1 MLNVKSSA
9 LLLSLLLLSAC
20 GAGSSSPS
28 IGSVT
33 PPPEVTPT
41 EPEVVIPPE
50 PEVPTYTP
58 VEVLKPKKLCI
69 YYGQPDL
76 INGTSPVYLKDE
88 TGTVYDVQVT
98 AAAAEFSQCGLVVF
112 GDGLAADTH
121 PAHYNTQLIMYSLA
135 EKGIPIFGYVD
146 AGVSTQNLSLTEAQ
160 NRIALWQK
168 MGVNGIFLDD
178 FGFDYGTSRSRQNA
192 LVDAVHAQKLGAFI
206 NAFHPDEVFGDKNES
221 GVVELP
227 KLTAEDYYLAENWL
241 YEDGALTPAVNW
253 FDKSLKL
260 ETYLKT
266 YPVHL
271 AATATTAATQAT
283 GYDAARDAW
292 KYAYWG
298 AVLQRAEYFQW
309 TDGNFSATNNQLY
322 FYAAPTNFPV
332 GAAFTNT
339 LTKVSDAKGFAI
351 YTRAQDVGSITIY
364 GDSLISAGVKVE

>member
-146 AGVSTQNLSLTEAQ
+146 AGVST
-160 NRIALWQK
+160 
-168 MGVNGIFLDD
+168 
-178 FGFDYGTSRSRQNA
+178 
-192 LVDAVHAQKLGAFI
+192 
-206 NAFHPDEVFGDKNES
+206 
-221 GVVELP
+221 
-227 KLTAEDYYLAENWL
+227 
-241 YEDGALTPAVNW
+241 
-253 FDKSLKL
+253 
-260 ETYLKT
+260 
-266 YPVHL
+266 
-271 AATATTAATQAT
+271 
-283 GYDAARDAW
+283 
-292 KYAYWG
+292 
-298 AVLQRAEYFQW
+298 
-309 TDGNFSATNNQLY
+309 
-322 FYAAPTNFPV
+322 
-332 GAAFTNT
+332 
-339 LTKVSDAKGFAI
+339 
-351 YTRAQDVGSITIY
+351 
-364 GDSLISAGVKVE
+364 